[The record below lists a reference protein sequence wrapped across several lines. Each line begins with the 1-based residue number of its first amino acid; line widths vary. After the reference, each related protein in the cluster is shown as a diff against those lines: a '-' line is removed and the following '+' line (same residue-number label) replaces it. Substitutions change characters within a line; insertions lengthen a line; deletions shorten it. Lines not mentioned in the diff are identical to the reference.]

1 MNGSLDAGEIL
12 TEGFETAIRE
22 NARQIVGSS
31 TACIASLD
39 CSAGELEVA
48 NLGDSGA
55 LVVQPNGH
63 VCLETKEQQHYFNCP
78 YQLVCVPPRRSGGS
92 AMSSQGDLPA
102 SSDKYATDVRPG
114 DVLILATDGFFDNV
128 WKEQAVSVVLSMA
141 SAPAAEIADRLVRV
155 AYAASQSLNETPFG
169 RAAAQ
174 HGIRHKG
181 GKPDDITVLC
191 WGSPEIDRDEDL
203 VERQVLLQHGGPL
216 SCEFTEDPVDW
227 PSLLAALRGVA
238 ANFSHSSVMITAVQ
252 LQEHFEADKGRD
264 VRLDGCF
271 LGLLAVR
278 LMSVYV
284 SGAHH
289 HMFLRASQDWMVH
302 QGFNDFMALPFVNV
316 LKSPFVHS
324 TVAALGA
331 YSRQTREA
339 CPALRGPPG
348 IQSEWEAKQFGHLW
362 CFMTEGS
369 PPMVMKVQ
377 GANLASP
384 WCGVQE
390 LELRTSRL
398 RFRKYSGEGPP
409 EGWVSDTR
417 TRFFG
422 VWLVR
427 MRWGQFD
434 PMKPRDEEEWKAE
447 LPPEVFEV
455 LREKVTEPRG
465 SGEYNT
471 FFPKTGHFQ
480 CAGCSTPLYS
490 PESKIKAHCG
500 WPAFSKCYTLQD
512 AEGLASVVAQV
523 DWSAGGREI
532 LCRSC
537 GGDTPERHCVNSL
550 SVAWVEE
557 PKALREVLCDMR
569 TFDRQLRDH
578 SYSGTYS
585 GEPLAP
591 ASPYTGFVRRASD
604 EQATRVLQPLWQ
616 AAEEALSQR
625 RPTRRLAV
633 ATHAYFSQQTVAC
646 AEAEATASLAAAW
659 IGQLPHM
666 FAVSRAQDSLKD
678 LSFLQAT
685 YTRWPVWDLMMQMAA
700 RPTAGLTD
708 GLQPS
713 SCISLEPCR
722 RTVTFY
728 RRLRMQLGSEL
739 LECPEA
745 SDALALS
752 YRHGLLRLE
761 SNYSE
766 LIRLRGNNLPELL
779 LLDITRVLQ
788 RMGMEDMENSHAWVS
803 KYVVQRAVSVEEL
816 PVRLGWEGMRI
827 SSPIHRFGDVHI
839 EPQRLGP
846 RKRAR
851 RSRLPFGFSDRR
863 ASVYILIVESASR
876 TAFEAFCPKT
886 MAFLRRQS
894 RLERPVRA
902 DEESPNSRK
911 WRVVDLA
918 LFHALYGGTVANMVP
933 ALTGFSFDMAKDS
946 ERRAGWRC
954 ETVLEGIPEG
964 RLLWNIAKKHGYKTL
979 FGATGCNGF
988 LGTRYC
994 RKWLGQF
1001 DRVVPSLEI
1010 DPNCH
1015 SQHEWRAMMLERKGK
1030 RGCIGGKRP
1039 SEHLLDYFLRFQEIH
1054 SDGPVFA
1061 YLHLEASAEGLRTS
1075 KPASHE
1081 SQHALQLLDEALAA
1095 HLEGLSRLPPEAR
1108 PLLVLAG
1115 DHGPPNECDEKS
1127 PLVSFLVPEARL
1139 PDMGCGGLLTNCGLP
1154 HLQSNLT
1161 GTLRRAA
1168 EENARLWR
1176 RYMWNLEQNRFVI
1189 SSWYDVY
1196 ATLRHIISG
1205 KDPGGAAQNELQWDA
1220 PDHRARSLLS
1230 KLPRRR
1236 TCTQAGV
1243 PEWHCGCARTW
1254 VGYCPLS
1261 KRGQWAIAVRA
1272 LEEVN
1277 QLVEAAG
1284 PKFRV
1289 DSVVCRPMQLEQ
1301 LLNCEMHLP
1310 SYQRIQHNLQGKGK
1324 EDRTIIRLRMLTT
1337 HGMEFEF
1344 YVYMRFKSLSGNL
1357 QDVEGYVDEFLKL
1370 FPRSRYRPNEHCTP
1384 TNLDPAFCA
1393 CGDEAELRKRPA
1405 IDEDLPT

>member
-1 MNGSLDAGEIL
+1 
-12 TEGFETAIRE
+12 
-22 NARQIVGSS
+22 
-31 TACIASLD
+31 
-39 CSAGELEVA
+39 
-48 NLGDSGA
+48 
-55 LVVQPNGH
+55 
-63 VCLETKEQQHYFNCP
+63 
-78 YQLVCVPPRRSGGS
+78 
-92 AMSSQGDLPA
+92 
-102 SSDKYATDVRPG
+102 
-114 DVLILATDGFFDNV
+114 
-128 WKEQAVSVVLSMA
+128 
-141 SAPAAEIADRLVRV
+141 
-155 AYAASQSLNETPFG
+155 
-169 RAAAQ
+169 
-174 HGIRHKG
+174 
-181 GKPDDITVLC
+181 
-191 WGSPEIDRDEDL
+191 
-203 VERQVLLQHGGPL
+203 
-216 SCEFTEDPVDW
+216 
-227 PSLLAALRGVA
+227 
-238 ANFSHSSVMITAVQ
+238 
-252 LQEHFEADKGRD
+252 
-264 VRLDGCF
+264 
-271 LGLLAVR
+271 
-278 LMSVYV
+278 
-284 SGAHH
+284 
-289 HMFLRASQDWMVH
+289 
-302 QGFNDFMALPFVNV
+302 
-316 LKSPFVHS
+316 
-324 TVAALGA
+324 
-331 YSRQTREA
+331 
-339 CPALRGPPG
+339 
-348 IQSEWEAKQFGHLW
+348 
-362 CFMTEGS
+362 
-369 PPMVMKVQ
+369 
-377 GANLASP
+377 
-384 WCGVQE
+384 
-390 LELRTSRL
+390 
-398 RFRKYSGEGPP
+398 
-409 EGWVSDTR
+409 
-417 TRFFG
+417 
-422 VWLVR
+422 
-427 MRWGQFD
+427 
-434 PMKPRDEEEWKAE
+434 
-447 LPPEVFEV
+447 
-455 LREKVTEPRG
+455 
-465 SGEYNT
+465 
-471 FFPKTGHFQ
+471 
-480 CAGCSTPLYS
+480 
-490 PESKIKAHCG
+490 
-500 WPAFSKCYTLQD
+500 
-512 AEGLASVVAQV
+512 
-523 DWSAGGREI
+523 
-532 LCRSC
+532 
-537 GGDTPERHCVNSL
+537 
-550 SVAWVEE
+550 
-557 PKALREVLCDMR
+557 
-569 TFDRQLRDH
+569 
-578 SYSGTYS
+578 
-585 GEPLAP
+585 
-591 ASPYTGFVRRASD
+591 
-604 EQATRVLQPLWQ
+604 
-616 AAEEALSQR
+616 
-625 RPTRRLAV
+625 
-633 ATHAYFSQQTVAC
+633 
-646 AEAEATASLAAAW
+646 
-659 IGQLPHM
+659 
-666 FAVSRAQDSLKD
+666 
-678 LSFLQAT
+678 
-685 YTRWPVWDLMMQMAA
+685 
-700 RPTAGLTD
+700 
-708 GLQPS
+708 
-713 SCISLEPCR
+713 
-722 RTVTFY
+722 
-728 RRLRMQLGSEL
+728 
-739 LECPEA
+739 
-745 SDALALS
+745 
-752 YRHGLLRLE
+752 
-761 SNYSE
+761 
-766 LIRLRGNNLPELL
+766 
-779 LLDITRVLQ
+779 
-788 RMGMEDMENSHAWVS
+788 
-803 KYVVQRAVSVEEL
+803 
-816 PVRLGWEGMRI
+816 
-827 SSPIHRFGDVHI
+827 
-839 EPQRLGP
+839 
-846 RKRAR
+846 
-851 RSRLPFGFSDRR
+851 
-863 ASVYILIVESASR
+863 
-876 TAFEAFCPKT
+876 

-902 DEESPNSRK
+902 DEEGPNSRK

-1061 YLHLEASAEGLRTS
+1061 YLHLEAS
-1075 KPASHE
+1075 HE

-1196 ATLRHIISG
+1196 ATLRHIISE

-1289 DSVVCRPMQLEQ
+1289 DSSVCRPMQLEQ

>member
-1 MNGSLDAGEIL
+1 MS
-12 TEGFETAIRE
+12 
-22 NARQIVGSS
+22 
-31 TACIASLD
+31 C
-39 CSAGELEVA
+39 
-48 NLGDSGA
+48 A
-55 LVVQPNGH
+55 LPW
-63 VCLETKEQQHYFNCP
+63 
-78 YQLVCVPPRRSGGS
+78 
-92 AMSSQGDLPA
+92 
-102 SSDKYATDVRPG
+102 
-114 DVLILATDGFFDNV
+114 ILA
-128 WKEQAVSVVLSMA
+128 
-141 SAPAAEIADRLVRV
+141 
-155 AYAASQSLNETPFG
+155 
-169 RAAAQ
+169 
-174 HGIRHKG
+174 
-181 GKPDDITVLC
+181 TVLC

-390 LELRTSRL
+390 
-398 RFRKYSGEGPP
+398 
-409 EGWVSDTR
+409 
-417 TRFFG
+417 
-422 VWLVR
+422 
-427 MRWGQFD
+427 
-434 PMKPRDEEEWKAE
+434 
-447 LPPEVFEV
+447 
-455 LREKVTEPRG
+455 
-465 SGEYNT
+465 
-471 FFPKTGHFQ
+471 
-480 CAGCSTPLYS
+480 
-490 PESKIKAHCG
+490 
-500 WPAFSKCYTLQD
+500 
-512 AEGLASVVAQV
+512 
-523 DWSAGGREI
+523 
-532 LCRSC
+532 
-537 GGDTPERHCVNSL
+537 
-550 SVAWVEE
+550 
-557 PKALREVLCDMR
+557 
-569 TFDRQLRDH
+569 
-578 SYSGTYS
+578 
-585 GEPLAP
+585 PLAP

-666 FAVSRAQDSLKD
+666 FAVRRAQDSLKD

-1061 YLHLEASAEGLRTS
+1061 YLHLEAS
-1075 KPASHE
+1075 HE

-1139 PDMGCGGLLTNCGLP
+1139 PDVGCGGLLTNCGLP

-1161 GTLRRAA
+1161 GTLRGAA

-1289 DSVVCRPMQLEQ
+1289 DSSVCRPMQLEQ